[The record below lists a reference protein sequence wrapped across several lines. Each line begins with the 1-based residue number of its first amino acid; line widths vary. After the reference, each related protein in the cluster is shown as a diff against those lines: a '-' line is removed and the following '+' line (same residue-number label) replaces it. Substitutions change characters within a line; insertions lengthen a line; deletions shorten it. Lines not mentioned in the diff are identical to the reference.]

1 MRSKPPGFALTVVL
15 AGMTAAVLAA
25 CGSSGSDSA
34 GTTQAAGS
42 EPAATSAAAAAE
54 ATTGPAA
61 EPSTSNTG
69 DTFPVTIAAANGSV
83 TLDQQPGAIV
93 SLSPTAT
100 EMIYA
105 IGAGPQVTAV
115 DSYSNYPTDAP
126 ITDLS
131 ALEPNVEAIA
141 AKQPDLVIVADDT
154 SGLTASLGQ
163 LDFPVLSLPAA
174 KTFDD
179 VYRQIEQLG
188 VATGHVGEAAELVGQ
203 MKSRIDAIVKG
214 LPTRTTPLTY
224 YHELDNT
231 FFSVTSKTFIGQ
243 VYALLGLQNIADQ
256 ADPDGS
262 GYPQLSQ
269 EYIIQSNPDL
279 IFLADTVCCAQDAA
293 TVKARPGWDQLKA
306 VQSGAVVPLND
317 DIASRW
323 GPRIVDYLEQVA
335 AAVAKV
341 EPAGASTAGSQPS
354 TSY

>member
-34 GTTQAAGS
+34 GTTQAAGTA
-42 EPAATSAAAAAE
+42 PAATEAAVTTAPGADSSTP
-54 ATTGPAA
+54 ATG
-61 EPSTSNTG
+61 G
-69 DTFPVTIAAANGSV
+69 TFPVTVAAANGSV

-115 DSYSNYPTDAP
+115 DSYSNYPADAP
-126 ITDLS
+126 ISDLS

-154 SGLTASLGQ
+154 AGLTASLGQ
-163 LDFPVLSLPAA
+163 LDIPVLSLPAA
-174 KTFDD
+174 TTFDD
-179 VYRQIEQLG
+179 VYQQIEQLG
-188 VATGHVGEAAELVGQ
+188 VATGHVGEATALVGQ
-203 MKSRIDAIVKG
+203 MKSRIDGIVKG
-214 LPTRTTPLTY
+214 LPARTTPLTY

-231 FFSVTSKTFIGQ
+231 FFSATSKTFIGQ

-256 ADPDGS
+256 ADPDGT

-317 DIASRW
+317 DVASRW

-341 EPAGASTAGSQPS
+341 EPAGASTAASQPS

>member
-42 EPAATSAAAAAE
+42 EPAATSAAAAAA

-61 EPSTSNTG
+61 EPSTSDTG
-69 DTFPVTIAAANGSV
+69 GTFPVTIAAANGSV

-163 LDFPVLSLPAA
+163 LDIPVLSLPAA
-174 KTFDD
+174 ATFDD
-179 VYRQIEQLG
+179 VYQQIEQLG

-323 GPRIVDYLEQVA
+323 GPRIVDYLEQAA

-341 EPAGASTAGSQPS
+341 EPAGASTAASQPS

>member
-1 MRSKPPGFALTVVL
+1 ML
-15 AGMTAAVLAA
+15 
-25 CGSSGSDSA
+25 
-34 GTTQAAGS
+34 
-42 EPAATSAAAAAE
+42 
-54 ATTGPAA
+54 
-61 EPSTSNTG
+61 
-69 DTFPVTIAAANGSV
+69 
-83 TLDQQPGAIV
+83 
-93 SLSPTAT
+93 
-100 EMIYA
+100 YA

-115 DSYSNYPTDAP
+115 DSYSNYPADAP

-154 SGLTASLGQ
+154 AGLTASLGQ
-163 LDFPVLSLPAA
+163 LDIPVLSLPAA
-174 KTFDD
+174 TTFDD
-179 VYRQIEQLG
+179 VYQQIEQLG

-214 LPTRTTPLTY
+214 LPPRTTPLTY

-231 FFSVTSKTFIGQ
+231 YFSATSKTFIGQ

-306 VQSGAVVPLND
+306 VQSGARRAAERRHRVAL
-317 DIASRW
+317 
-323 GPRIVDYLEQVA
+323 GPPHRGLPRAGGGRGGQGRARRRVDRRVA
-335 AAVAKV
+335 AEHLVLSGLVRGLRPHRRPAHRR
-341 EPAGASTAGSQPS
+341 AGAGGGGDAPATAHPPRPPS
-354 TSY
+354 PSSPPR

>member
-1 MRSKPPGFALTVVL
+1 MRSKPAGFALTAVL
-15 AGMTAAVLAA
+15 AALTAGVLAA
-25 CGSSGSDSA
+25 CGSSGSSGSDAA
-34 GTTQAAGS
+34 GTTQAAGT
-42 EPAATSAAAAAE
+42 EPAATEAAAATTAASAGPPTS
-54 ATTGPAA
+54 ATAG
-61 EPSTSNTG
+61 
-69 DTFPVTIAAANGSV
+69 TFPVTIAAANGSV
-83 TLDQQPGAIV
+83 TLDEQPSAIV

-115 DSYSNYPTDAP
+115 DSYSNYPADAP

-141 AKQPDLVIVADDT
+141 AKQPDLVVVADDT
-154 SGLTASLGQ
+154 AGLTASLGQ
-163 LDFPVLSLPAA
+163 LDIPVLSLPAA
-174 KTFDD
+174 TTFDD
-179 VYRQIEQLG
+179 VYQQIEQLG
-188 VATGHVGEAAELVGQ
+188 VATGHVGEAAELAGQ
-203 MKSRIDAIVKG
+203 MKSKIDGIVKG
-214 LPTRTTPLTY
+214 LPVRTTPLTY

-231 FFSVTSKTFIGQ
+231 FFSVTSTTFIGQ

-256 ADPDGS
+256 ADPDGT

-269 EYIIQSNPDL
+269 EFIIQSNPDL

-317 DIASRW
+317 DVASRW

-335 AAVAKV
+335 VAVAKV
-341 EPAGASTAGSQPS
+341 EPAGATAPSQPS

>member
-61 EPSTSNTG
+61 EPSTSDTG
-69 DTFPVTIAAANGSV
+69 GTFPVTIAAANGSV

-163 LDFPVLSLPAA
+163 LDIPVLSLPAA

-179 VYRQIEQLG
+179 VYQQIEQLG

-203 MKSRIDAIVKG
+203 MKSKIDAIVKG

>member
-1 MRSKPPGFALTVVL
+1 
-15 AGMTAAVLAA
+15 
-25 CGSSGSDSA
+25 
-34 GTTQAAGS
+34 
-42 EPAATSAAAAAE
+42 
-54 ATTGPAA
+54 
-61 EPSTSNTG
+61 
-69 DTFPVTIAAANGSV
+69 
-83 TLDQQPGAIV
+83 
-93 SLSPTAT
+93 
-100 EMIYA
+100 MIYA

-115 DSYSNYPTDAP
+115 DSYSTYPADAP

-141 AKQPDLVIVADDT
+141 AKQPDLVVVADDT
-154 SGLTASLGQ
+154 AGLTASLGQ
-163 LDFPVLSLPAA
+163 LDIPVLSLPAA
-174 KTFDD
+174 ATFDD
-179 VYRQIEQLG
+179 VYQQIEQLG
-188 VATGHVGEAAELVGQ
+188 GATGHVGEATELVGQ
-203 MKSRIDAIVKG
+203 MKSKIDGIVKG
-214 LPTRTTPLTY
+214 LPARTTPLTY

-269 EYIIQSNPDL
+269 EFIIQSNPDL

-317 DIASRW
+317 DVASRW

-341 EPAGASTAGSQPS
+341 EPAGATAASQPS

>member
-34 GTTQAAGS
+34 GTAQAAGS
-42 EPAATSAAAAAE
+42 GPATTEAAAA
-54 ATTGPAA
+54 TTAPAA
-61 EPSTSNTG
+61 EPSTSATG
-69 DTFPVTIAAANGSV
+69 GTFPVTIAAANGSV

-115 DSYSNYPTDAP
+115 DSYSNYPADAP

-154 SGLTASLGQ
+154 SALTASLGQ
-163 LDFPVLSLPAA
+163 LDIPVLSLPAA
-174 KTFDD
+174 TTFDD
-179 VYRQIEQLG
+179 VYQQIEQLG
-188 VATGHVGEAAELVGQ
+188 VATGHVGEAAEQVGQ
-203 MKSRIDAIVKG
+203 MKSKIDGIVKG

-231 FFSVTSKTFIGQ
+231 FFSATSQTFIGQ

>member
-15 AGMTAAVLAA
+15 AAVLAA

-34 GTTQAAGS
+34 GSTQAAGT
-42 EPAATSAAAAAE
+42 EPAATGAP
-54 ATTGPAA
+54 ATTAPGA
-61 EPSTSNTG
+61 ETSTSATG
-69 DTFPVTIAAANGSV
+69 GTFPVTIEAANGSV

-115 DSYSNYPTDAP
+115 DSYSNYPADAP

-163 LDFPVLSLPAA
+163 LDIPVLSLPAA
-174 KTFDD
+174 TTFDD
-179 VYRQIEQLG
+179 VYQQIEQLG

-203 MKSRIDAIVKG
+203 MKSKIDTIVKG
-214 LPTRTTPLTY
+214 LPARTTPLTY

-335 AAVAKV
+335 AAVAKA
-341 EPAGASTAGSQPS
+341 EPAGASTAASQPS